1 MAVNDALQFGQ
12 VFPMLIRG
20 FYFEHWDTAGKPLPI
35 RTRNDFL
42 SVLSVYMSR
51 DDDTAPNAEL
61 VARAVFRLLNRKVVD
76 GEIEDVQ
83 YLLPRAVLDLWPPT
97 LRAA

>member
-1 MAVNDALQFGQ
+1 
-12 VFPMLIRG
+12 
-20 FYFEHWDTAGKPLPI
+20 
-35 RTRNDFL
+35 
-42 SVLSVYMSR
+42 MSR
-51 DDDTAPNAEL
+51 DDDRAKTNAET

-83 YLLPRAVLDLWPPT
+83 FLLPHAVLDLWPPT